1 MSVLSACGAAGGSSG
16 PGGTPSTAA
25 TAPAGSGATAAG
37 GTSSAATDPQGGAA
51 SSAPAVGSHKTEDN
65 PPGDIPDQQV
75 FVAYTPPGAHFSV
88 KVPEGW
94 ARSTGPD
101 GVTFTDKLNSI
112 TVQEVQAP
120 QAPTEAQ
127 ARAQLLPELA
137 RTVPAFAEGKVA
149 PVSRTPGRGV
159 LLTYLGDSAPDPV
172 TNKVVRDA
180 FQRYLFWHNGHQ
192 TVLTLAGPTNADNVD
207 PWRTVTDSVTWL

>member
-1 MSVLSACGAAGGSSG
+1 MLATAVAAVSVLSACGAAAGSAGTVATPPVAATTAAGAAGSGSAAVGGGSV
-16 PGGTPSTAA
+16 
-25 TAPAGSGATAAG
+25 TAPAA
-37 GTSSAATDPQGGAA
+37 
-51 SSAPAVGSHKTEDN
+51 GSHQTEDN

-127 ARAQLLPELA
+127 ARAQLLPVLA

-149 PVSRTPGRGV
+149 PVSRTPGRGI

-207 PWRTVTDSVTWL
+207 PWRTVTDSVSWL